1 MTTNPTLL
9 ALLLL
14 LHLLAVAFWVGG
26 MAVMHL
32 AVRPAAVATLQP
44 PQRLPFMAA
53 ALSRFFTGV
62 SIAVAV
68 TLLSGLAL
76 IGLSGGFAHVHWRV
90 HGMFTIGLL
99 MMALFLHIR
108 FAPFRRLQRAVAEA
122 AWPVAAA
129 QLNTIRR
136 LVGVNLVLGVGV
148 FALAILGRAF

>member
-1 MTTNPTLL
+1 MTPNPTLL

-53 ALSRFFTGV
+53 ALSRFFMGV

-76 IGLSGGFAHVHWRV
+76 VGMSGGFAHVHWRV
-90 HGMFTIGLL
+90 HGMFAIGLL

-129 QLNTIRR
+129 QLNSIRR
-136 LVGVNLVLGVGV
+136 LVGVNLVLGVLV